1 MQFYIGTSGWSYMF
15 KSAISKHSIIL
26 LAAIAGL
33 AVILSII
40 SYQYSSSTYN
50 DIVDIASQEIR
61 SNARIEV
68 HDLSKLLANRLET
81 INVIIQTLTDAPAIQ
96 NNESQRSQVII
107 NNRQNHTKDL
117 TDFYMWLDQSGKIVW
132 ISNLNSTAYQ
142 KYKGLDL
149 SYRPYFTVPRD
160 THTPYYSS
168 LIESNDKIPRL
179 YISYPILSKQG
190 LEYKNTNNESEPNDF
205 QGTIVAAV
213 NPITVG
219 SILKSQLLPQ
229 FNSTVNLLDNKGII
243 LYVDNPALIGKYIFG
258 KEFQSTLSSLLPVSS
273 RVSLNGLVNTSLKE
287 ADTGVMGDIYAQ
299 GKINTLAFEPVTLQG
314 KHFLTLYISAPHN
327 LASKVAIA
335 IAQQKNLSTIIIIA
349 IGTVALGA
357 AFLVLN
363 WNKKLEGTVN
373 ARTEDLRR
381 ANEQLKNHDEMQKEF
396 INVAAHELRTP
407 IQPILALADI
417 LRSKIKDKEQVEL
430 LDVIL
435 RNVKRF
441 QRLSQDI
448 LDVTMIESHS
458 LKLNKRVINLND
470 LILNIVEDHQKVI
483 QKSDGKVKLLY
494 ETEVKGKEGK
504 QIFVEADRER
514 ITQVVWNLLLNA
526 MKFTKKGAIS
536 ISTRVTDRKVIVGV
550 RDSGEGIDPKIQPR
564 LFSKFATSSAQGT
577 GLGLYISKSIVEAH
591 GGSMWAENNTDRR
604 YGATFYFS
612 LPVIDRQEDHP
623 QKQQEMKL

>member
-1 MQFYIGTSGWSYMF
+1 MI
-15 KSAISKHSIIL
+15 KSTKSWQSIIL
-26 LAAIAGL
+26 LTAIAGL

-40 SYQYSSSTYN
+40 SYQYSSSTSN
-50 DIVDIASQEIR
+50 DIVEIASQDIK
-61 SNARIEV
+61 SKAKIEV

-81 INVIIQTLTDAPAIQ
+81 INLMIQTLTDAPAIQ
-96 NNESQRSQVII
+96 NNEFQRSQVII
-107 NNRQNHTKDL
+107 NNRQNHTNDL

-132 ISNLNSTAYQ
+132 ISNMNSTIYQ
-142 KYKGLDL
+142 KYKGFDL

-160 THTPYYSS
+160 TLTPYYSS

-190 LEYKNTNNESEPNDF
+190 QEYKNTNNGSKTNAF

-213 NPITVG
+213 NAITLG

-229 FNSTVNLLDNKGII
+229 FNSTVSLVDNKGII
-243 LYVDNPALIGKYIFG
+243 LYADNPAFVGKYIFG
-258 KEFQSTLSSLLPVSS
+258 KEFQSTISSLLPVSS
-273 RVSLNGLVNTSLKE
+273 RVSLNKLVNTSLKE
-287 ADTGVMGDIYAQ
+287 SDIGGMGDIYAQ
-299 GKINTLAFEPVTLQG
+299 GKINTLAFEPITLQG

-327 LASKVAIA
+327 LASTVAMA

-349 IGTVALGA
+349 IGIVALGA
-357 AFLVLN
+357 AFLILN

-373 ARTEDLRR
+373 ARTAELRR
-381 ANEQLKNHDEMQKEF
+381 ANEQLKNHDQMQKEF

-407 IQPILALADI
+407 IQPVLALSDI

-435 RNVKRF
+435 RNVKRL
-441 QRLSQDI
+441 QRLSHVI

-458 LKLNKRVINLND
+458 LKLNKHAIDLND
-470 LILNIVEDHQKVI
+470 LIVNIVQDHQNVI
-483 QKSDGKVKLLY
+483 QKSDGKVKLQY
-494 ETEVKGKEGK
+494 ETEAKGKEGK

-514 ITQVVWNLLLNA
+514 ITQVIWNLLTNA
-526 MKFTKKGAIS
+526 MKFTKDGTITV
-536 ISTRVTDRKVIVGV
+536 STRVTGLEVIVTV
-550 RDSGEGIDPKIQPR
+550 KDTGEGIDPKIQPR
-564 LFSKFATSSAQGT
+564 LFSKFATSSIQGT

-591 GGSMWAENNTDRR
+591 GGSMWAENKHDRR
-604 YGATFYFS
+604 GGATFYFS

-623 QKQQEMKL
+623 Q

>member
-1 MQFYIGTSGWSYMF
+1 MI
-15 KSAISKHSIIL
+15 KSAKSWDSIIL
-26 LAAIAGL
+26 LIAIAGL

-40 SYQYSSSTYN
+40 SYQYSSSTSN
-50 DIVDIASQEIR
+50 DIVEIASQDIR

-81 INVIIQTLTDAPAIQ
+81 INLMIQTLTDAPAIQ
-96 NNESQRSQVII
+96 NNEFQRSQVII
-107 NNRQNHTKDL
+107 NNRQNHTDDL

-132 ISNLNSTAYQ
+132 ISNMNSTTYQ
-142 KYKGLDL
+142 KYKGFDL

-160 THTPYYSS
+160 TLTPYYSS

-190 LEYKNTNNESEPNDF
+190 QEYKNTNNGSKTNAF

-213 NPITVG
+213 NAITLG

-229 FNSTVNLLDNKGII
+229 FNSTVSLVDNKGII
-243 LYVDNPALIGKYIFG
+243 LYADNPAFVGKYIFG
-258 KEFQSTLSSLLPVSS
+258 KEFQSTISSLLPVSS
-273 RVSLNGLVNTSLKE
+273 RVSLNKLVNTSLKE
-287 ADTGVMGDIYAQ
+287 SDTGGMGDIYAQ
-299 GKINTLAFEPVTLQG
+299 GKINTLAFEPITLQG
-314 KHFLTLYISAPHN
+314 KHFLTIYISAPHN

-335 IAQQKNLSTIIIIA
+335 IAQQKNLNTIIIIA
-349 IGTVALGA
+349 IGIVALGA

-373 ARTEDLRR
+373 ARTAELRR
-381 ANEQLKNHDEMQKEF
+381 ANEQLKNHDQMQKEF

-407 IQPILALADI
+407 IQPVLALSDI

-435 RNVKRF
+435 RNVKRL
-441 QRLSQDI
+441 QRLSQVI

-458 LKLNKRVINLND
+458 LKLNKHAIDLND
-470 LILNIVEDHQKVI
+470 LIVNIVQDHQNVI
-483 QKSDGKVKLLY
+483 QKSDGKVKLEY
-494 ETEVKGKEGK
+494 ETEAKGKEGK

-514 ITQVVWNLLLNA
+514 ITQVIWNLLTNA
-526 MKFTKKGAIS
+526 MKFTKDGTITV
-536 ISTRVTDRKVIVGV
+536 STRVTGREVIVTV
-550 RDSGEGIDPKIQPR
+550 KDTGEGIDPKIQPR
-564 LFSKFATSSAQGT
+564 LFSKFATSSIQGT

-591 GGSMWAENNTDRR
+591 GGSMWAENKRDRR
-604 YGATFYFS
+604 GGATFYFS

-623 QKQQEMKL
+623 Q

>member
-1 MQFYIGTSGWSYMF
+1 MN
-15 KSAISKHSIIL
+15 KSAESWNSLIIL
-26 LAAIAGL
+26 TAIAGL

-40 SYQYSSSTYN
+40 SYQYSSSTSN
-50 DIVDIASQEIR
+50 DIVDIATQEIR

-96 NNESQRSQVII
+96 NNEFQRSQVII
-107 NNRQNHTKDL
+107 NNRQNHTDDL

-132 ISNLNSTAYQ
+132 ISNMNSTTYQ
-142 KYKGLDL
+142 KYKGFDL

-160 THTPYYSS
+160 TLTPYYSS
-168 LIESNDKIPRL
+168 LIESNDKVPRL

-190 LEYKNTNNESEPNDF
+190 QEYKNTINGSKPNAF

-213 NPITVG
+213 NAVTLG
-219 SILKSQLLPQ
+219 SVLKNQLLPQ
-229 FNSTVNLLDNKGII
+229 FNSTVSLMDNKGVI
-243 LYVDNPALIGKYIFG
+243 LYADNPAFVGKYIFG
-258 KEFQSTLSSLLPVSS
+258 KEFQSTISSLLPVSS
-273 RVSLNGLVNTSLKE
+273 RVSLNKLVNTSLKE
-287 ADTGVMGDIYAQ
+287 SNTGGTGDIYAQ

-327 LASKVAIA
+327 LASTVAMA
-335 IAQQKNLSTIIIIA
+335 ISQQKNLSTIIIIA
-349 IGTVALGA
+349 IGIVALGA

-373 ARTEDLRR
+373 ARTAELRR
-381 ANEQLKNHDEMQKEF
+381 ANEQLKNHDQMQKEF

-407 IQPILALADI
+407 IQPVLALSDI

-435 RNVKRF
+435 RNVKRL
-441 QRLSQDI
+441 QRLSHLI

-458 LKLNKRVINLND
+458 LKLNKHAIDLND
-470 LILNIVEDHQKVI
+470 LIVNIIQDHQNVI
-483 QKSDGKVKLLY
+483 QKSDGKVKLEY
-494 ETEVKGKEGK
+494 ETDAKGKEGK

-514 ITQVVWNLLLNA
+514 ITQVVWNLLTNA
-526 MKFTKKGAIS
+526 MKFTEDGTITV
-536 ISTRVTDRKVIVGV
+536 STRVTGREVMVTVKDT
-550 RDSGEGIDPKIQPR
+550 GEGIDPKIQPR
-564 LFSKFATSSAQGT
+564 LFSKFATSSIQGT

-591 GGSMWAENNTDRR
+591 GGSMWAENKGDRR
-604 YGATFYFS
+604 GGATFYFS

-623 QKQQEMKL
+623 Q

>member
-1 MQFYIGTSGWSYMF
+1 MIRSA
-15 KSAISKHSIIL
+15 KSWDSIIL

-40 SYQYSSSTYN
+40 SYQYSSSTSN

-96 NNESQRSQVII
+96 NNEFQRSQVII
-107 NNRQNHTKDL
+107 NNRQNHTDDL

-132 ISNLNSTAYQ
+132 ISNMNSTTYQ
-142 KYKGLDL
+142 KYKGFDL

-160 THTPYYSS
+160 TLTPYYSS

-190 LEYKNTNNESEPNDF
+190 QEYKNTINGSKTNAF

-213 NPITVG
+213 NAITLG

-229 FNSTVNLLDNKGII
+229 FNSTVSLMDNKGVI
-243 LYVDNPALIGKYIFG
+243 LYADNPAFVGKYIFG
-258 KEFQSTLSSLLPVSS
+258 KEFQSTISSLLPVSS
-273 RVSLNGLVNTSLKE
+273 RVSLNKLVNTSLKE
-287 ADTGVMGDIYAQ
+287 SNTGGTGDIYAQ

-327 LASKVAIA
+327 LASTVAMA
-335 IAQQKNLSTIIIIA
+335 ISQQKNLSTIIIIA
-349 IGTVALGA
+349 IGIVALGA

-373 ARTEDLRR
+373 ARTAELRR
-381 ANEQLKNHDEMQKEF
+381 ANEQLKNHDQMQKEF

-407 IQPILALADI
+407 IQPVLALSDI

-435 RNVKRF
+435 RNVKRL
-441 QRLSQDI
+441 QRLSHVI

-458 LKLNKRVINLND
+458 LKLNKHAIDLND
-470 LILNIVEDHQKVI
+470 LIVNIIQDHQNVI
-483 QKSDGKVKLLY
+483 QKSDGKVKLQY
-494 ETEVKGKEGK
+494 ETEAKGKEGK
-504 QIFVEADRER
+504 QIFVEADKER
-514 ITQVVWNLLLNA
+514 IIQVVWNLLTNA
-526 MKFTKKGAIS
+526 MKFTKDGTITV
-536 ISTRVTDRKVIVGV
+536 STRVTGREIIVTV
-550 RDSGEGIDPKIQPR
+550 KDTGEGIDPKIQPR
-564 LFSKFATSSAQGT
+564 LFSKFATSSIQGT

-591 GGSMWAENNTDRR
+591 GGSMWAENKSDRR
-604 YGATFYFS
+604 GGATFYFS
-612 LPVIDRQEDHP
+612 LPVIDRQEESSSIAKRNEIMTLSHNIFI
-623 QKQQEMKL
+623 

>member
-1 MQFYIGTSGWSYMF
+1 MIRSA
-15 KSAISKHSIIL
+15 KSWDSIIL
-26 LAAIAGL
+26 LAPIAGL

-40 SYQYSSSTYN
+40 SYQYSSSTSN

-96 NNESQRSQVII
+96 NNEFQRSQVII
-107 NNRQNHTKDL
+107 NNRQNHTDDL

-132 ISNLNSTAYQ
+132 ISNMNSTTYQ
-142 KYKGLDL
+142 KYKGFDL

-160 THTPYYSS
+160 TLTPYYSS
-168 LIESNDKIPRL
+168 LIESNDKVARL

-190 LEYKNTNNESEPNDF
+190 QEYKNTINGSKPNAF

-213 NPITVG
+213 NAVTLG
-219 SILKSQLLPQ
+219 SVLKNQLLPQ
-229 FNSTVNLLDNKGII
+229 FNSTVSLMDNKGVI
-243 LYVDNPALIGKYIFG
+243 LYADNPAFVGKYIFG
-258 KEFQSTLSSLLPVSS
+258 KEFQSTISSLLPVSS
-273 RVSLNGLVNTSLKE
+273 RVSLNKLVNTSLKE
-287 ADTGVMGDIYAQ
+287 SNTGGTGDIYAQ

-327 LASKVAIA
+327 LASTVAMA
-335 IAQQKNLSTIIIIA
+335 ISQQKNLSTIIIIA
-349 IGTVALGA
+349 IGIVALGA

-373 ARTEDLRR
+373 ARTAELRR
-381 ANEQLKNHDEMQKEF
+381 ANEQLKNHDQMQKEF

-407 IQPILALADI
+407 IQPVLALSDI

-435 RNVKRF
+435 RNVKRL
-441 QRLSQDI
+441 QRFSHVI

-458 LKLNKRVINLND
+458 LKLNKHAIDLND
-470 LILNIVEDHQKVI
+470 LILNIIQDHQNVI
-483 QKSDGKVKLLY
+483 QKSDGKVKLEY
-494 ETEVKGKEGK
+494 ETEAKGKEGK

-514 ITQVVWNLLLNA
+514 ITQVVWNLLTNA
-526 MKFTKKGAIS
+526 MKFTKDGTITV
-536 ISTRVTDRKVIVGV
+536 STRVTGREVIVTV
-550 RDSGEGIDPKIQPR
+550 KDTGEGIDPEIQPR
-564 LFSKFATSSAQGT
+564 LFSKFATSSIQGNRV
-577 GLGLYISKSIVEAH
+577 GIV
-591 GGSMWAENNTDRR
+591 
-604 YGATFYFS
+604 YF
-612 LPVIDRQEDHP
+612 
-623 QKQQEMKL
+623 QKYS

>member
-1 MQFYIGTSGWSYMF
+1 MI
-15 KSAISKHSIIL
+15 KSAKSWDSIIL
-26 LAAIAGL
+26 LIAIAGL

-40 SYQYSSSTYN
+40 SYQYSSSTSN
-50 DIVDIASQEIR
+50 DIVEIASQDIR
-61 SNARIEV
+61 SNAKIEV

-81 INVIIQTLTDAPAIQ
+81 INLMIQTLTDAPAIQ
-96 NNESQRSQVII
+96 NNEFQRSQVII
-107 NNRQNHTKDL
+107 NNRQNHTNDL

-132 ISNLNSTAYQ
+132 ISNMNSTTYQ
-142 KYKGLDL
+142 KYKGFDL

-160 THTPYYSS
+160 TLTSYYSS

-190 LEYKNTNNESEPNDF
+190 EEYKNTNNGSKTNAF

-213 NPITVG
+213 NAITLG

-229 FNSTVNLLDNKGII
+229 FNSTVSLVDNKGII
-243 LYVDNPALIGKYIFG
+243 LYADNPAFVGKYIFG
-258 KEFQSTLSSLLPVSS
+258 KEFQSTISSLLPVSS
-273 RVSLNGLVNTSLKE
+273 RVSLNKLVNTSLKE
-287 ADTGVMGDIYAQ
+287 SDTGGMGDIYAQ
-299 GKINTLAFEPVTLQG
+299 GKINTLAFEPITLQG
-314 KHFLTLYISAPHN
+314 KHFLTIYISAPHN

-335 IAQQKNLSTIIIIA
+335 IAQQKNLNTIIIIA
-349 IGTVALGA
+349 IGIVALGA

-373 ARTEDLRR
+373 ARTAELRR
-381 ANEQLKNHDEMQKEF
+381 ANEQLKNHDQMQKEF

-407 IQPILALADI
+407 IQPVLALSDI

-435 RNVKRF
+435 RNVKRL
-441 QRLSQDI
+441 QRLSQVI

-458 LKLNKRVINLND
+458 LKLNKHAIDLND
-470 LILNIVEDHQKVI
+470 LIVNIVQDHQNVI
-483 QKSDGKVKLLY
+483 QKSDGKVKLEY
-494 ETEVKGKEGK
+494 ETEAKGKEGK

-514 ITQVVWNLLLNA
+514 ITQVIWNLLTNA
-526 MKFTKKGAIS
+526 MKFTKDGTITV
-536 ISTRVTDRKVIVGV
+536 STRVTGREVIVTV
-550 RDSGEGIDPKIQPR
+550 KDTGEGIDPKIQPR
-564 LFSKFATSSAQGT
+564 LFSKFATSSIQGT

-591 GGSMWAENNTDRR
+591 GGSMWAENKRDRR
-604 YGATFYFS
+604 GGATFYFS

-623 QKQQEMKL
+623 Q

>member
-1 MQFYIGTSGWSYMF
+1 MIRSA
-15 KSAISKHSIIL
+15 KSWDSIIL

-40 SYQYSSSTYN
+40 SYEYSSSTSN
-50 DIVDIASQEIR
+50 EIVDIASQEIR

-96 NNESQRSQVII
+96 NNEFQRSQVII
-107 NNRQNHTKDL
+107 NNRQNHTDDL

-132 ISNLNSTAYQ
+132 ISNMNSTTYQ
-142 KYKGLDL
+142 KYKGFDL

-160 THTPYYSS
+160 TLTPYYSS

-190 LEYKNTNNESEPNDF
+190 QEYKNTINGSKTNAF

-213 NPITVG
+213 NAITLG
-219 SILKSQLLPQ
+219 NILKNQLLPQ
-229 FNSTVNLLDNKGII
+229 FNSTVSLVDNKGII
-243 LYVDNPALIGKYIFG
+243 LYADNPAFVGKYIFG
-258 KEFQSTLSSLLPVSS
+258 KEFQSTISSLLPVSS
-273 RVSLNGLVNTSLKE
+273 RVSLNKIVNTSLKE
-287 ADTGVMGDIYAQ
+287 SNTGGTGDIYAQ

-327 LASKVAIA
+327 LASTVAMA
-335 IAQQKNLSTIIIIA
+335 ISQQKNLSTIIIIA
-349 IGTVALGA
+349 IGIVALGA

-373 ARTEDLRR
+373 ARTAELRR
-381 ANEQLKNHDEMQKEF
+381 VNEQLKNHDQMQKEF
-396 INVAAHELRTP
+396 INVAADELRTP
-407 IQPILALADI
+407 IQPVLALSDI

-435 RNVKRF
+435 RNVKRL
-441 QRLSQDI
+441 QRLSHVI

-458 LKLNKRVINLND
+458 LKLNKHAIDLND
-470 LILNIVEDHQKVI
+470 LILNIIQDHQNVI
-483 QKSDGKVKLLY
+483 QKSDGKVKLEY
-494 ETEVKGKEGK
+494 ETEAKAKEGK

-514 ITQVVWNLLLNA
+514 ITQVVWNLLTNA
-526 MKFTKKGAIS
+526 MKFTKDGTIT
-536 ISTRVTDRKVIVGV
+536 ISTRVTGREVIVTV
-550 RDSGEGIDPKIQPR
+550 KDTGEGIDPKIQPR
-564 LFSKFATSSAQGT
+564 LFSKFATSSIQGT

-591 GGSMWAENNTDRR
+591 GGSMWAENNGDRR
-604 YGATFYFS
+604 RGATFYFS
-612 LPVIDRQEDHP
+612 LPVIDRHEEHQP
-623 QKQQEMKL
+623 Q